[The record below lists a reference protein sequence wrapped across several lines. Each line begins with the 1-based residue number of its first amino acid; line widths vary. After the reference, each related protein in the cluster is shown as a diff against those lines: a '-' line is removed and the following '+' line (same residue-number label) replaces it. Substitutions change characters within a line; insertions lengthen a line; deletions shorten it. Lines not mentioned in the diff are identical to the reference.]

1 MVTFISKGK
10 YKLKLKFF
18 RFLTV
23 ILICGWAILPIK
35 SHAQATEVMPQLAQL
50 KSGNTLPPEL
60 LRERSMVLISPGN
73 TSWQDLAKEIHPILQ
88 KNKID
93 AIAYYQL
100 EEVMAGPDAQQELL
114 PLLLRRQFANVLILS
129 QNRAGEMELT
139 IAPFSKDADFVKGNA
154 TAWYV
159 SFNKFEQLN
168 EAFKTALGS
177 SSIASTNFLI
187 PDFPAFFRAASIPA
201 NKRFETYNPD
211 LKLDNLAIRMFP
223 ESDPNA
229 SSKNARLEEIARTY
243 PYKYELVNATISED
257 VLRRNG
263 FQWILSFLRA
273 PEGNLRE
280 ILGYKENAQP
290 GGQLVHKYYVRQ
302 LYAQEIYLGDT
313 WDANAN
319 WEQAMRAYFQNLRSK
334 GF

>member
-10 YKLKLKFF
+10 YKLKLNFS
-18 RFLTV
+18 RFLTA
-23 ILICGWAILPIK
+23 ILIYGWAFLPI
-35 SHAQATEVMPQLAQL
+35 SSFAQATEVMPQLAQL
-50 KSGNTLPPEL
+50 KDGNTLPPEL

-73 TSWQDLAKEIHPILQ
+73 TPWQELAKKIHPSFQ

-100 EEVMAGPDAQQELL
+100 EEVMAGSDAQKELL

-129 QNRAGEMELT
+129 QNRAGGMELT
-139 IAPFSKDADFVKGNA
+139 IAPFSKDADFVKA
-154 TAWYV
+154 DASSWHL
-159 SFNKFEQLN
+159 SFNEFEQLD
-168 EAFKTALGS
+168 EALKNALGN

-187 PDFPAFFRAASIPA
+187 PDFPAFFRAASIPSD
-201 NKRFETYNPD
+201 KRFEVYNPD

-223 ESDPNA
+223 ENDPNA
-229 SSKNARLEEIARTY
+229 ATKNALLEEIAKTY
-243 PYKYELVNATISED
+243 PYKYELVNAAISED

-263 FQWILSFLRA
+263 FQWILGYLRA

-280 ILGYKENAQP
+280 ILGYTENTQP

-313 WDANAN
+313 WDAHAN
-319 WEQAMRAYFQNLRSK
+319 WEQAMRAYFQNLRNK